1 MEFKIEKKGY
11 SVAQVD
17 VYIAG
22 LKSDCE
28 KTLAAQKER
37 IDELKRALETAEKSI
52 KAYKEKSSLVTKAI
66 YNAVAKAEEIER
78 LSQIKYN
85 QEIEQLKA
93 FHDKW
98 ISYYNKILERYPLD
112 EELMAASKFNNRMRS
127 ILAGGAGAG
136 GEAYE
141 KMPVKQLEENY
152 EKETERLQEK
162 RIGYVTVKTKHGEE
176 NDESDV
182 LREMLPDCDMSSPI
196 VSGNFDPIERIN
208 RYFSTDK
215 SHRKDGAAHATAKKE
230 EETSGSPFSGVFDEY
245 SDRSESGFS
254 FEEALNPKEDLS
266 EIMKELGLFSD
277 D

>member
-11 SVAQVD
+11 DVAQVD
-17 VYIAG
+17 AYISS
-22 LKSDCE
+22 LKSE
-28 KTLAAQKER
+28 YENSLARQRER
-37 IDELKRALETAEKSI
+37 IEELKRALESAENSI

-112 EELMAASKFNNRMRS
+112 EELMAASKFNNRMRN
-127 ILAGGAGAG
+127 ILAGG
-136 GEAYE
+136 ENESENYE

-162 RIGYVTVKTKHGEE
+162 RIGYVTVKTKDAG
-176 NDESDV
+176 DGDDKI
-182 LREMLPDCDMSSPI
+182 LREMLPDGDMDSPI
-196 VSGNFDPIERIN
+196 LSGNFDPIERIN
-208 RYFSTDK
+208 RYFSSDRTGK
-215 SHRKDGAAHATAKKE
+215 KESSAHAPKTEKAEEKREISATAE
-230 EETSGSPFSGVFDEY
+230 SDY

-254 FEEALNPKEDLS
+254 FEEALHPKEDLS
-266 EIMKELGLFSD
+266 AIMKELGLFTED
-277 D
+277 

>member
-11 SVAQVD
+11 SVSQVD
-17 VYIAG
+17 AYILQ
-22 LKSDCE
+22 LKSEYE
-28 KTLAAQKER
+28 KSLARQKER
-37 IDELKRALETAEKSI
+37 IDELKRALESTENSI

-98 ISYYNKILERYPLD
+98 VSYYNKILERYPLD
-112 EELMAASKFNNRMRS
+112 EELMAASKFNNRMRN
-127 ILAGGAGAG
+127 ILAGGESESAN
-136 GEAYE
+136 YE

-152 EKETERLQEK
+152 EKETERLREK
-162 RIGYVTVKTKHGEE
+162 RIGYVTVKTQDG
-176 NDESDV
+176 DESDDKI
-182 LREMLPDCDMSSPI
+182 LREMLPDGDMDSPI
-196 VSGNFDPIERIN
+196 LSGNFDPIERIN
-208 RYFSTDK
+208 RYFSSEK
-215 SHRKDGAAHATAKKE
+215 AGRKDGLHARKTDKAEEKREISATA
-230 EETSGSPFSGVFDEY
+230 TPFADGY